1 MNWPREPEA
10 VAMPKAQE
18 RFSGGT
24 MRPRAAMTMPK
35 EDMATPMP
43 MRMPAPKWNMSGAS
57 ATAITTVPMA

>member
-1 MNWPREPEA
+1 
-10 VAMPKAQE
+10 MPKAQE

-24 MRPRAAMTMPK
+24 IRPRAAMTMPK

-57 ATAITTVPMA
+57 ATAITTVPTA